1 MSSLRD
7 TSRVSP
13 FQWFHLATFVVLAA
27 VYYAW
32 TWSHE
37 LGEFGG
43 DSAIYLLTARHFSP
57 WSGHSDVA
65 AYFAGTSQYPPL
77 FPFILAISGGGEST
91 LIAHLV
97 TTTFLLSAVIA
108 FYYWMLGLGFPVLHA
123 GVTAVLFM
131 LLPGVYMEALSVHS
145 ENTYLLASLAG
156 LMAIT
161 RAEKSGHDMWYWL
174 GALSI
179 AAASLTRGAGIS
191 LVAAFILYLIL
202 WRPVHAWL
210 YAMVSALPMVL
221 WNLLRDKQGPSYID
235 SFVEK
240 YSGISLED
248 LFAHLGVELHA
259 LWSGWVGNFSISP
272 VAQPVM
278 GIIGAICLVGAAYRL
293 WQRKL
298 DGLYAVAYLLLILI
312 WPFPAE
318 AQRFVYVVV
327 PVLIAQGLLFAGTL
341 FRGRL
346 DIRYLDAQIIM
357 LLCVFIVALPALMLT
372 ANRFIRL
379 PPAELADLRHSPGWY
394 ALDPRDAMSNI
405 VFDKLLVD
413 HLRQVESMVPE
424 GSCVYSI
431 KPSVVGFYANRV
443 SLIPP
448 RQYFDQS
455 AFDAYLKRTNCRYFY
470 LMGFAS
476 PSFSEAYYPL
486 SRMHSSLV
494 VISAVR
500 PAAPAANPV
509 GMLAELVQR

>member
-7 TSRVSP
+7 PSRISL
-13 FQWFHLATFVVLAA
+13 FRWFHFATFIVLAA
-27 VYYAW
+27 VYYVW

-57 WSGHSDVA
+57 WSDHSDVA

-91 LIAHLV
+91 LVAHLV
-97 TTTFLLSAVIA
+97 TTTFLLFAVIA
-108 FYYWMLGLGFPVLHA
+108 FYYWMLALGFPVLHA
-123 GVTAVLFM
+123 GMTAVLFM

-145 ENTYLLASLAG
+145 ENTYLMASLAG
-156 LMAIT
+156 LMAAT
-161 RAEKSGHDMWYWL
+161 RAEKSAHSMWYWL

-179 AAASLTRGAGIS
+179 AAASLTRGVGIT
-191 LVAAFILYLIL
+191 LVVAFIVYLVL
-202 WRPVHAWL
+202 WRPARAWL
-210 YAMVSALPMVL
+210 YAFVSALPMLL
-221 WNLLRDKQGPSYID
+221 WNLLHDRQGPSYID

-240 YSGISLED
+240 YSGISPDD
-248 LFAHLGVELHA
+248 LFSHLGVELNA

-272 VAQPVM
+272 VALPVM
-278 GIIGAICLVGAAYRL
+278 GVIGAICLVGMLYRL
-293 WQRKL
+293 WLRKL
-298 DGLYAVAYLLLILI
+298 DGLYAAAYLLLILI

-318 AQRFVYVVV
+318 AQRFVYVII

-346 DIRYLDAQIIM
+346 NIRYLDAQTTM
-357 LLCVFIVALPALMLT
+357 LLCIFVVALPALMLT
-372 ANRFIRL
+372 ANRFMRL
-379 PPAELADLRHSPGWY
+379 PPAELADLRHNPSWY

-405 VFDKLLVD
+405 AFDKLLVD
-413 HLRQVESMVPE
+413 HLRQIEGMVPE

-431 KPSVVGFYANRV
+431 KPSVIGFYANRV
-443 SLIPP
+443 SMIPP

-486 SRMHSSLV
+486 SRLYQSL
-494 VISAVR
+494 AVMSIVR
-500 PAAPAANPV
+500 TAAPSANPV